1 MQHAADTANPRKLSR
16 ETRRQ
21 QLIEATIRVIAERG
35 YSRTTL
41 TSVAQLAGLSHGL
54 VNFHFETKDRL
65 LAETLMFLAEEY
77 RDNWVAALEAA
88 GPHPAERLAALLE
101 ADFSPAICTD
111 ARLSAW
117 CAFWG
122 EAQCRPL
129 YQEHCGSNDAEYNQ
143 TVEDICRDLLAVTG
157 KPGNAERIAR
167 VLRVTSEGVWLDL
180 MTMTAPYDRQEA
192 RSTVFSCAAAFFPE
206 WFDETGPKPRA

>member
-88 GPHPAERLAALLE
+88 GPHPAERPAAMPRDW
-101 ADFSPAICTD
+101 ASGVQPGS
-111 ARLSAW
+111 LSSSAKH
-117 CAFWG
+117 
-122 EAQCRPL
+122 RPNL
-129 YQEHCGSNDAEYNQ
+129 
-143 TVEDICRDLLAVTG
+143 
-157 KPGNAERIAR
+157 PG
-167 VLRVTSEGVWLDL
+167 
-180 MTMTAPYDRQEA
+180 
-192 RSTVFSCAAAFFPE
+192 
-206 WFDETGPKPRA
+206 